1 MSNSAAMADQP
12 QDSSVSHTQLLLAI
26 ESMKEQ
32 IIYMRKEIER
42 LNANHD
48 KEMEAIKK
56 ENKQLTDDVIE
67 LRIRAGQ
74 VAVLSAF
81 FAIIIP
87 IIITL
92 LGPKLQLG
100 VPPAAA
106 HERILPHSRQ
116 NELPPTD

>member
-1 MSNSAAMADQP
+1 MSNSAAMVDQS
-12 QDSSVSHTQLLLAI
+12 QDSAVSHTQLFVAI

-48 KEMEAIKK
+48 KEMEGIKK
-56 ENKQLTDDVIE
+56 DNKQLTEDVVE

-74 VAVLSAF
+74 VAALSAL

-92 LGPKLQLG
+92 LSPKLQLS

-106 HERILPHSRQ
+106 HERIPSHSRQ
-116 NELPPTD
+116 NELPPAN